1 MKIFQNKN
9 LFKKL
14 IIVLLFITIFSF
26 CMPKVSR
33 ADDLGGKLLNPIM
46 SFFVALGDGTM
57 TIIQK
62 MVLQIDE
69 SVINI
74 DTSSSFWAKAL
85 VIIAAVVVVSVIVA
99 ATVLTAGAA
108 GAVTMAGIAT
118 ALKGIAA
125 AAIVIGVTTVTF
137 PVTTQVVEGMLP
149 DSFILPMYEVTPQ
162 EIFSNKIPLLDVDF
176 FHPMDDKTYTTP
188 AETKK
193 VKEDDTTEHI
203 LTYIK
208 DELKN
213 NYGYDEK
220 KAESMNID
228 DKNSKPSKYVQKK
241 WDYGGRTYVFSY
253 CEGGKE
259 DYLVTRYEKDGKN
272 LQWLKDEENDSSS
285 YGRKLTWDDG
295 KNSAW
300 RNGNAEVSIEGNEK
314 SVTVKE
320 ETSVTVTSTA
330 KELRTIVAN
339 WYNILRDIALVA
351 LLSVL
356 VYVGIRILLS
366 ATSGEKA
373 KYKQMLVDW
382 LVAICLLF
390 LMQYI
395 MSFSNMLVKKIIEI
409 VDTANVSATK
419 ATEIK
424 EPNLFVI
431 TDKKK
436 VKKAYEVLVGDGGEE
451 NAYYK
456 YFLKSDF
463 ETPAGS
469 KDNAVALAW
478 PAENF
483 MQQARLN
490 AQLREVKQD
499 KDGNYDTDEISET
512 YVAIGWKLIFV
523 VLVVYT
529 VIFIFT
535 YVKRVLYMA
544 FLTMIAPLVA
554 LTYPIDKMN
563 DGKAQ
568 AFDMWFK
575 EYIFNL
581 LIQPL
586 HLILY
591 TVLIGSAVEFASKNI
606 IYVVVAL
613 GFMTPAEKLM
623 RRFFGFEKA
632 HTPGLLGGPAGAAI
646 MMSGMNKLLGKRSDS
661 KSSGSSS
668 NGGSE
673 DGDEDKSSLRFNDN
687 FDKTGAILGKG
698 PQDFQDKLEDNKED
712 QKLIDLQKRKEEAE
726 NEIKQNGAG
735 KKEAENDLSKIDDE
749 MKRINDANNKK
760 TSGTIGEIPTKDNPQ
775 LSKGDQLKRKIKLGG
790 KSLVRAGRY
799 YGHKKLSNVGKKIE
813 NSHPF
818 RTGLKMYGGLAAG
831 TAGAILGGIAG
842 GDPTKAFQYGVAG
855 ATGGYKAMDAILP
868 EMKSDE
874 DYKNANE
881 LRKETYY
888 GDNYDNV
895 KLNEYVRRQKHD
907 YDNRVKIETALGSKK
922 SADEFIKNDMGE
934 YMKNGVTDI
943 DEMMTLNSMV
953 QDGTFSDRD
962 MAIAT
967 RKYAKRAGSKIGNM
981 KQKDQDEWH
990 TTFAKEFR
998 KNPRLKKE
1006 NLDADK
1012 EADKVIKLTNTYF
1025 DRMNKEKLGGL

>member
-108 GAVTMAGIAT
+108 GAVTMAGIAA

-176 FHPMDDKTYTTP
+176 FHPMDDKTYVTEN
-188 AETKK
+188 ETK
-193 VKEDDTTEHI
+193 
-203 LTYIK
+203 
-208 DELKN
+208 
-213 NYGYDEK
+213 
-220 KAESMNID
+220 
-228 DKNSKPSKYVQKK
+228 
-241 WDYGGRTYVFSY
+241 
-253 CEGGKE
+253 
-259 DYLVTRYEKDGKN
+259 
-272 LQWLKDEENDSSS
+272 EN
-285 YGRKLTWDDG
+285 
-295 KNSAW
+295 
-300 RNGNAEVSIEGNEK
+300 
-314 SVTVKE
+314 
-320 ETSVTVTSTA
+320 TSTVTVTSTA

-356 VYVGIRILLS
+356 VFIGIKILIS
-366 ATSGEKA
+366 STSGEKA

-512 YVAIGWKLIFV
+512 YVAIGWKLIYV

-554 LTYPIDKMN
+554 LTYPIDKIN
-563 DGKAQ
+563 DGNAQ

-668 NGGSE
+668 NGGSG

-698 PQDFQDKLEDNKED
+698 PQDLQDKLEDNKED

-953 QDGTFSDRD
+953 QDGTFTDRD

-967 RKYAKRAGSKIGNM
+967 RKYAKRAGSKIGDM

-1025 DRMNKEKLGGL
+1025 DRMNK

>member
-108 GAVTMAGIAT
+108 GAVTMAGIAA

-176 FHPMDDKTYTTP
+176 FHPMDDKTYVTEN
-188 AETKK
+188 ETK
-193 VKEDDTTEHI
+193 
-203 LTYIK
+203 
-208 DELKN
+208 
-213 NYGYDEK
+213 
-220 KAESMNID
+220 
-228 DKNSKPSKYVQKK
+228 
-241 WDYGGRTYVFSY
+241 
-253 CEGGKE
+253 
-259 DYLVTRYEKDGKN
+259 
-272 LQWLKDEENDSSS
+272 EN
-285 YGRKLTWDDG
+285 
-295 KNSAW
+295 
-300 RNGNAEVSIEGNEK
+300 
-314 SVTVKE
+314 
-320 ETSVTVTSTA
+320 TSTVTVTSTA

-356 VYVGIRILLS
+356 VFIGIKILIS
-366 ATSGEKA
+366 STSGEKA

-451 NAYYK
+451 NVYYK

-512 YVAIGWKLIFV
+512 YVVIGWKLIYV

-554 LTYPIDKMN
+554 LTYPIDKIN
-563 DGKAQ
+563 DGNAQ

-668 NGGSE
+668 NGGSG

-698 PQDFQDKLEDNKED
+698 PQDLQDKLEDNKED

-953 QDGTFSDRD
+953 QDGTFTDRD

-967 RKYAKRAGSKIGNM
+967 RKYAKRAGSKIGDM

-1025 DRMNKEKLGGL
+1025 DRMNK

>member
-1 MKIFQNKN
+1 MKIFQNKS

-14 IIVLLFITIFSF
+14 IIIFLVITIFSF

-74 DTSSSFWAKAL
+74 DTSSSFWAKFI
-85 VIIAAVVVVSVIVA
+85 VVIAAIAVVSVIVI
-99 ATVLTAGAA
+99 ATVMTAGAA
-108 GAVTMAGIAT
+108 DAAMVGIAT
-118 ALKGIAA
+118 ALKGITA
-125 AAIVIGVTTVTF
+125 AAIVIGTTTVTF
-137 PVTTQVVEGMLP
+137 PITTQIVEGMLP
-149 DSFILPMYEVTPQ
+149 DSFILPLYEVTPQ

-176 FHPMDDKTYTTP
+176 FNPMEDSTYTKA

-193 VKEDDTTEHI
+193 VKEDDTTT
-203 LTYIK
+203 LRYKYIEEQLNK
-208 DELKN
+208 
-213 NYGYDEK
+213 
-220 KAESMNID
+220 
-228 DKNSKPSKYVQKK
+228 
-241 WDYGGRTYVFSY
+241 DYGFNKSSADSENSNEDNHLTNCPSSY
-253 CEGGKE
+253 TK
-259 DYLVTRYEKDGKN
+259 YSWKKDGKKYVYAVSSDGT
-272 LQWLKDEENDSSS
+272 WYCERWHDGDGKDHEYLKVSQNDDG
-285 YGRKLTWDDG
+285 YGLKLTWSGDT
-295 KNSAW
+295 KNLAW
-300 RNGNAEVSIEGNEK
+300 DTSGGVSEVSIEGEEK
-314 SVTVKE
+314 TVTVKDE
-320 ETSVTVTSTA
+320 SSVTITSTA

-356 VYVGIRILLS
+356 VFVGIKILIS
-366 ATSGEKA
+366 STSGEKA

-382 LVAICLLF
+382 LVAMCLLF

-395 MSFSNMLVKKIIEI
+395 MSFSNMLVKKVIEV
-409 VDTANVSATK
+409 VDTTSVSATK
-419 ATEIK
+419 ATEVK

-436 VKKAYEVLVGDGGEE
+436 VQKAYEVLIGDKGGED
-451 NAYYK
+451 NPYYK
-456 YFLKSDF
+456 YFLKSDY

-469 KDNAVALAW
+469 KDNAEALAW

-499 KDGNYDTDEISET
+499 EDGNYDTDDVNET
-512 YVAIGWKLIFV
+512 YVAIGWKLIYV
-523 VLVVYT
+523 VLVIYT

-544 FLTMIAPLVA
+544 FLTSIAPLVA
-554 LTYPIDKMN
+554 MTYPIDKIN

-591 TVLIGSAVEFASKNI
+591 TVLVGSAMEFASKNI

-613 GFMTPAEKLM
+613 GFLTPAEKLM

-668 NGGSE
+668 NGGSG
-673 DGDEDKSSLRFNDN
+673 DGDDDKSSLRFNDN

-698 PQDFQDKLEDNKED
+698 SQDFQDKLEDNKED

-735 KKEAENDLSKIDDE
+735 KKEAENDLISINSE
-749 MKRINDANNKK
+749 MKK
-760 TSGTIGEIPTKDNPQ
+760 TNESKNGKVEQRKGISKMAALQ
-775 LSKGDQLKRKIKLGG
+775 LSKWDNFKRKIKLGG
-790 KSLVRAGRY
+790 KSLARAGRY
-799 YGHKKLSNVGKKIE
+799 YCHKKLSKVGKKIQ
-813 NSHPF
+813 NSHPG
-818 RTGLKMYGGLAAG
+818 RTILKSYGGLAAG
-831 TAGAILGGIAG
+831 TAGVILGGITG
-842 GDPTKAFQYGVAG
+842 GDTTKAFQYGVAG
-855 ATGGYKAMDAILP
+855 ATGGYKAMDAALP
-868 EMKSDE
+868 EFTSDE
-874 DYKNANE
+874 DYKQANE
-881 LRKETYY
+881 LRKETLY
-888 GDNYDNV
+888 GDEYDPK
-895 KLNEYVRRQKHD
+895 KLEKYIKHQKQD
-907 YDNRVKIETALGSKK
+907 YDNRVQIETALGSKK

-953 QDGTFSDRD
+953 QDGTFTDRN

-990 TTFAKEFR
+990 KTFAKEFSE
-998 KNPRLKKE
+998 NPRLRKE

-1025 DRMNKEKLGGL
+1025 DRMNK

>member
-1 MKIFQNKN
+1 MKIFQNKS

-14 IIVLLFITIFSF
+14 IIIFLVITIFSF

-74 DTSSSFWAKAL
+74 DTSSSFWAKFI
-85 VIIAAVVVVSVIVA
+85 VVIAAIAVVSVIVI
-99 ATVLTAGAA
+99 ATVMTAGAA
-108 GAVTMAGIAT
+108 DAAMVGIAT
-118 ALKGIAA
+118 ALKGITA
-125 AAIVIGVTTVTF
+125 AAIVIGTTTVTF
-137 PVTTQVVEGMLP
+137 PITTQIVEGMLP
-149 DSFILPMYEVTPQ
+149 DSFILPLYEVTPQ

-176 FHPMDDKTYTTP
+176 FNPMEDSTYTKA

-193 VKEDDTTEHI
+193 VKEDDTTT
-203 LTYIK
+203 LRYKYIEEQLNK
-208 DELKN
+208 
-213 NYGYDEK
+213 
-220 KAESMNID
+220 
-228 DKNSKPSKYVQKK
+228 
-241 WDYGGRTYVFSY
+241 DYGFNKSSADSENSNEDNHLTNCPSSY
-253 CEGGKE
+253 TK
-259 DYLVTRYEKDGKN
+259 YSWKKDGKKYVYAVSSDGT
-272 LQWLKDEENDSSS
+272 WYCERWHDGDGKDHEYLKVSQNDDG
-285 YGRKLTWDDG
+285 YGLKLTWSGDT
-295 KNSAW
+295 KNLAW
-300 RNGNAEVSIEGNEK
+300 DTSGGVSEVSIEGEEK
-314 SVTVKE
+314 TVTVKDE
-320 ETSVTVTSTA
+320 SSVTITSTA

-356 VYVGIRILLS
+356 VFVGIKILIS
-366 ATSGEKA
+366 STSGEKA

-382 LVAICLLF
+382 LVAMCLLF

-395 MSFSNMLVKKIIEI
+395 MSFSNMLVKKVIKV
-409 VDTANVSATK
+409 VDTTSVSATK
-419 ATEIK
+419 ATEVK

-436 VKKAYEVLVGDGGEE
+436 VQKAYEVLIGDKGGED
-451 NAYYK
+451 NPYYK
-456 YFLKSDF
+456 YFLKSDY
-463 ETPAGS
+463 ETPADS
-469 KDNAVALAW
+469 KGNAEALAW

-499 KDGNYDTDEISET
+499 EDGNYDTDDVNET
-512 YVAIGWKLIFV
+512 YVAIGWKLIYV
-523 VLVVYT
+523 VLVIYT

-544 FLTMIAPLVA
+544 FLTIIAPLVA
-554 LTYPIDKMN
+554 MTYPIDKIN

-591 TVLIGSAVEFASKNI
+591 TVLVGSAMEFASKNI

-613 GFMTPAEKLM
+613 GFLTPAEKLM

-668 NGGSE
+668 NGGSG
-673 DGDEDKSSLRFNDN
+673 DGDDDKSSLRFNDN

-698 PQDFQDKLEDNKED
+698 SQDFQDKLEDNKED

-735 KKEAENDLSKIDDE
+735 KKETENDLISINSE
-749 MKRINDANNKK
+749 MKKTNESKNGKVEQREGISKKDAL
-760 TSGTIGEIPTKDNPQ
+760 Q
-775 LSKGDQLKRKIKLGG
+775 LSKWDNFKRTIKLGG
-790 KSLVRAGRY
+790 KSSARAGRY
-799 YGHKKLSNVGKKIE
+799 FAYKKLSEVGKKIQ
-813 NSHPF
+813 NSHPG
-818 RTGLKMYGGLAAG
+818 RTILKSYGGLAAG
-831 TAGAILGGIAG
+831 TAGVILGGIAG

-855 ATGGYKAMDAILP
+855 ATGGYKAMDAVLP
-868 EMKSDE
+868 EFRSDE
-874 DYKNANE
+874 DYKQANE
-881 LRKETYY
+881 LRKETFY
-888 GDNYDNV
+888 GDEYDQK
-895 KLNEYVRRQKHD
+895 KLEKYIKHQKQD
-907 YDNRVKIETALGSKK
+907 YDNRVQIETALGSKK

-953 QDGTFSDRD
+953 QDGTFTDRN

-1025 DRMNKEKLGGL
+1025 DRMNK

>member
-108 GAVTMAGIAT
+108 GAVTMAGIAA

-176 FHPMDDKTYTTP
+176 FHPMDDKTYVTEN
-188 AETKK
+188 ETK
-193 VKEDDTTEHI
+193 
-203 LTYIK
+203 
-208 DELKN
+208 
-213 NYGYDEK
+213 
-220 KAESMNID
+220 
-228 DKNSKPSKYVQKK
+228 
-241 WDYGGRTYVFSY
+241 
-253 CEGGKE
+253 
-259 DYLVTRYEKDGKN
+259 
-272 LQWLKDEENDSSS
+272 EN
-285 YGRKLTWDDG
+285 
-295 KNSAW
+295 
-300 RNGNAEVSIEGNEK
+300 
-314 SVTVKE
+314 
-320 ETSVTVTSTA
+320 TSTVTVTSTA

-356 VYVGIRILLS
+356 VFIGIKILIS
-366 ATSGEKA
+366 STSGEKA

-512 YVAIGWKLIFV
+512 YVAIGWKLIYV

-554 LTYPIDKMN
+554 LTYPIDKIN

-668 NGGSE
+668 NGGSG

-698 PQDFQDKLEDNKED
+698 PQDLQDKLEDNKED

-953 QDGTFSDRD
+953 QDGTFTDRD

-967 RKYAKRAGSKIGNM
+967 RKYAKRAGSKIGDM

-1025 DRMNKEKLGGL
+1025 DRMNK

>member
-108 GAVTMAGIAT
+108 GAVTMAGIAA

-176 FHPMDDKTYTTP
+176 FHPMDDKTYVTEN
-188 AETKK
+188 ETK
-193 VKEDDTTEHI
+193 
-203 LTYIK
+203 
-208 DELKN
+208 
-213 NYGYDEK
+213 
-220 KAESMNID
+220 
-228 DKNSKPSKYVQKK
+228 
-241 WDYGGRTYVFSY
+241 
-253 CEGGKE
+253 
-259 DYLVTRYEKDGKN
+259 
-272 LQWLKDEENDSSS
+272 EN
-285 YGRKLTWDDG
+285 
-295 KNSAW
+295 
-300 RNGNAEVSIEGNEK
+300 
-314 SVTVKE
+314 
-320 ETSVTVTSTA
+320 TSTVTVTSTA

-356 VYVGIRILLS
+356 VFIGIKILIS
-366 ATSGEKA
+366 STSGEKA

-512 YVAIGWKLIFV
+512 YVAVGWKLIYV

-554 LTYPIDKMN
+554 LTYPIDKIN

-668 NGGSE
+668 NGGSG

-953 QDGTFSDRD
+953 QDGTFTDRD

-967 RKYAKRAGSKIGNM
+967 RKYAKRAGSKIGDM

-1025 DRMNKEKLGGL
+1025 DRMNK

>member
-1 MKIFQNKN
+1 MKIFQNKS

-14 IIVLLFITIFSF
+14 IIIFLVITIFSF

-33 ADDLGGKLLNPIM
+33 ADDLGGMLLNPIM

-74 DTSSSFWAKAL
+74 DTSSSFWAKFI
-85 VIIAAVVVVSVIVA
+85 VVIAAIAVVSVIVI
-99 ATVLTAGAA
+99 ATVMTAGAA
-108 GAVTMAGIAT
+108 DAAMVGIAT
-118 ALKGIAA
+118 ALKGITA
-125 AAIVIGVTTVTF
+125 AAIVIGTTTVTF
-137 PVTTQVVEGMLP
+137 PITTQIVEGMLP
-149 DSFILPMYEVTPQ
+149 DSFILPLYEVTPQ

-176 FHPMDDKTYTTP
+176 FNPMEDSTYTKA

-228 DKNSKPSKYVQKK
+228 DKNSNPSKYIQKK
-241 WDYGGRTYVFSY
+241 WDYNGKTYVFAY
-253 CEGGKE
+253 CEGGTE

-285 YGRKLTWDDG
+285 YGRKLTWSDG

-300 RNGNAEVSIEGNEK
+300 RNGNAEVSIEGEEK
-314 SVTVKE
+314 TVTVKDE
-320 ETSVTVTSTA
+320 SSVTITSTA

-356 VYVGIRILLS
+356 VFVGIKILIS
-366 ATSGEKA
+366 STSGEKA

-382 LVAICLLF
+382 LVAMCLLF

-395 MSFSNMLVKKIIEI
+395 MSFSNMLVKKVIEV
-409 VDTANVSATK
+409 VDTTSVSATK
-419 ATEIK
+419 ATEVK

-436 VKKAYEVLVGDGGEE
+436 VQKAYEVLIGDKGGED
-451 NAYYK
+451 NPYYK
-456 YFLKSDF
+456 YFLKSDY

-469 KDNAVALAW
+469 KDNAEALAW

-499 KDGNYDTDEISET
+499 EDGNYDTDDVNET
-512 YVAIGWKLIFV
+512 YVAIGWKLIYV
-523 VLVVYT
+523 VLVIYT

-544 FLTMIAPLVA
+544 FLTIIAPLVA
-554 LTYPIDKMN
+554 MTYPIDKIN

-591 TVLIGSAVEFASKNI
+591 TVLVGSAMEFASKNI

-613 GFMTPAEKLM
+613 GFLTPAEKLM

-668 NGGSE
+668 NGGSG
-673 DGDEDKSSLRFNDN
+673 DGDDDKSSLRFNDN

-698 PQDFQDKLEDNKED
+698 SQDFQDKLEDNKED

-735 KKEAENDLSKIDDE
+735 KKEAENDLISINSE
-749 MKRINDANNKK
+749 MKKTNESKNGKVEQREGISKKDA
-760 TSGTIGEIPTKDNPQ
+760 PQ
-775 LSKGDQLKRKIKLGG
+775 LSKWDNFKRKIKLGG
-790 KSLVRAGRY
+790 KSLARAGRY
-799 YGHKKLSNVGKKIE
+799 YGHKKLSKIGKKIQ
-813 NSHPF
+813 NSHPG
-818 RTGLKMYGGLAAG
+818 RTILKSYGGLAAG
-831 TAGAILGGIAG
+831 TAGVILGGITG
-842 GDPTKAFQYGVAG
+842 GDTTKAFQYGVAG
-855 ATGGYKAMDAILP
+855 ATGGYKAMDAALP
-868 EMKSDE
+868 EFTSDE
-874 DYKNANE
+874 DYKQANE
-881 LRKETYY
+881 LRKETLY
-888 GDNYDNV
+888 GDEYDSK
-895 KLNEYVRRQKHD
+895 KLEKYIKHQKQD
-907 YDNRVKIETALGSKK
+907 YDNRVQIETALGSKK

-953 QDGTFSDRD
+953 QDGTFTDRN

-1025 DRMNKEKLGGL
+1025 DRMNK

>member
-33 ADDLGGKLLNPIM
+33 AGDLGGKLLNPIM

-69 SVINI
+69 SAINI

-108 GAVTMAGIAT
+108 GAVTMAGIAA
-118 ALKGIAA
+118 ALKGIAV

-176 FHPMDDKTYTTP
+176 FHPMDDKVYTKD
-188 AETKK
+188 AETKTIK
-193 VKEDDTTEHI
+193 GEDLTEHI
-203 LTYIK
+203 LDYIE

-213 NYGYDEK
+213 NYGYNKDKANTKTIEEK
-220 KAESMNID
+220 KENV
-228 DKNSKPSKYVQKK
+228 PSKYTQKTWEYDGK
-241 WDYGGRTYVFSY
+241 TYVFSY
-253 CEGGKE
+253 DDGSEDFLVVRYDKGGKNYQHLQDDISE
-259 DYLVTRYEKDGKN
+259 DSK
-272 LQWLKDEENDSSS
+272 
-285 YGRKLTWDDG
+285 YGRKLTWVDG
-295 KNSAW
+295 SGTW
-300 RNGNAEVSIEGNEK
+300 RNGNAEVIVKGENKTE
-314 SVTVKE
+314 TVKE
-320 ETSVTVTSTA
+320 ASSVTVTSTA

-512 YVAIGWKLIFV
+512 YVAIGWKLIYV

-591 TVLIGSAVEFASKNI
+591 TVLIGSAMEFASKNI

-668 NGGSE
+668 NGGSG

-1025 DRMNKEKLGGL
+1025 DRMNE

>member
-1 MKIFQNKN
+1 MKIFQNKS

-14 IIVLLFITIFSF
+14 IIIFLVITIFSF

-74 DTSSSFWAKAL
+74 DTSSSFWAKFI
-85 VIIAAVVVVSVIVA
+85 VVIAAIAVVSVIVI
-99 ATVLTAGAA
+99 ATVMTAGAA
-108 GAVTMAGIAT
+108 DAAMVGIIT
-118 ALKGIAA
+118 ALKGITA
-125 AAIVIGVTTVTF
+125 AAIVIGTTTVTF
-137 PVTTQVVEGMLP
+137 PITTQIVEGMLP
-149 DSFILPMYEVTPQ
+149 DSFILPMYVVTPQ

-176 FHPMDDKTYTTP
+176 FNPSDGITVDNTKTFVTY
-188 AETKK
+188 AS
-193 VKEDDTTEHI
+193 VK
-203 LTYIK
+203 
-208 DELKN
+208 
-213 NYGYDEK
+213 
-220 KAESMNID
+220 S
-228 DKNSKPSKYVQKK
+228 
-241 WDYGGRTYVFSY
+241 
-253 CEGGKE
+253 
-259 DYLVTRYEKDGKN
+259 TRYEFVKRKLKEEYGFDSSTAKKEEIEEESDVYTAPNGGFYIQYTWDYNGKN
-272 LQWLKDEENDSSS
+272 YKYCIGPDVEEWRNYWLCTRTDKGSDSKNFEWLNYEEDDSGNISLKWSS
-285 YGRKLTWDDG
+285 DKSSETWDVGTADVVEK
-295 KNSAW
+295 KNEVTTT
-300 RNGNAEVSIEGNEK
+300 GNVEK
-314 SVTVKE
+314 VE
-320 ETSVTVTSTA
+320 STA

-356 VYVGIRILLS
+356 VFVGIKILIS
-366 ATSGEKA
+366 STSGEKA

-382 LVAICLLF
+382 LVAMCLLF

-395 MSFSNMLVKKIIEI
+395 MSFSNMLVKKVIEV
-409 VDTANVSATK
+409 VDTTSVSATK
-419 ATEIK
+419 ATEVK

-436 VKKAYEVLVGDGGEE
+436 VQKAYEVLIGDKGGED
-451 NAYYK
+451 NPYYK
-456 YFLKSDF
+456 YFLKSDY

-469 KDNAVALAW
+469 KDNAEALAW

-499 KDGNYDTDEISET
+499 EDGNYDTDDVNET
-512 YVAIGWKLIFV
+512 YVAIGWKLIYV
-523 VLVVYT
+523 VLVIYT

-544 FLTMIAPLVA
+544 FLTIIAPLVA
-554 LTYPIDKMN
+554 MTYPIDKIN

-591 TVLIGSAVEFASKNI
+591 TILVGSAMEFASKNI

-613 GFMTPAEKLM
+613 GFLTPAEKLM

-661 KSSGSSS
+661 KSAGSSS
-668 NGGSE
+668 NGGSG

-698 PQDFQDKLEDNKED
+698 SQDFQDKLEDNKED

-735 KKEAENDLSKIDDE
+735 KKEAENDLISINSE
-749 MKRINDANNKK
+749 MKKINESKNGKVEQREGISKKDA
-760 TSGTIGEIPTKDNPQ
+760 PQ
-775 LSKGDQLKRKIKLGG
+775 LSKWDNFKRKIKLGG
-790 KSLVRAGRY
+790 KSLARAGRY
-799 YGHKKLSNVGKKIE
+799 YGHKKLSKIGKKIQ
-813 NSHPF
+813 NSHPG
-818 RTGLKMYGGLAAG
+818 RTILKSYGGLAAG
-831 TAGAILGGIAG
+831 TAGVILGGITG
-842 GDPTKAFQYGVAG
+842 GDTTKAFQYGVAG
-855 ATGGYKAMDAILP
+855 ATGGYKAMDAALP
-868 EMKSDE
+868 EFTSDE
-874 DYKNANE
+874 DYKQANE
-881 LRKETYY
+881 LRKETLY
-888 GDNYDNV
+888 GDEYDSK
-895 KLNEYVRRQKHD
+895 KLEKYIKHQKQD
-907 YDNRVKIETALGSKK
+907 YDNRVQIETALGSKK

-953 QDGTFSDRD
+953 QDGTFTDRN

-967 RKYAKRAGSKIGNM
+967 RKYAKRAGSKIGDM

-990 TTFAKEFR
+990 TTFAKELR

-1025 DRMNKEKLGGL
+1025 DRMNK

>member
-33 ADDLGGKLLNPIM
+33 ADDLGGNLLNPIM

-85 VIIAAVVVVSVIVA
+85 VIIASVVVVSVIVA

-108 GAVTMAGIAT
+108 GAVTMAGIAA

-176 FHPMDDKTYTTP
+176 FHPMDDKTYN
-188 AETKK
+188 K
-193 VKEDDTTEHI
+193 
-203 LTYIK
+203 
-208 DELKN
+208 
-213 NYGYDEK
+213 
-220 KAESMNID
+220 
-228 DKNSKPSKYVQKK
+228 
-241 WDYGGRTYVFSY
+241 
-253 CEGGKE
+253 
-259 DYLVTRYEKDGKN
+259 
-272 LQWLKDEENDSSS
+272 
-285 YGRKLTWDDG
+285 
-295 KNSAW
+295 
-300 RNGNAEVSIEGNEK
+300 
-314 SVTVKE
+314 KE
-320 ETSVTVTSTA
+320 ETSKNEKTTTKYKYIENKLKSDYGFDKDNITSEKVSKDNNLLNCPSSYTQYSWENGDKKYIYAVASDGTWYCERFHKGDGKNHEYLKTTQNKEGNGLNLTWSGDTQNLAWDISGGGNVTEYETEENTSTVTVTSTA

-395 MSFSNMLVKKIIEI
+395 MSFSNMLVKKLIEI

-512 YVAIGWKLIFV
+512 YVAIGWKLIYV

-554 LTYPIDKMN
+554 LTYPIDKIN

-668 NGGSE
+668 NGGSG
-673 DGDEDKSSLRFNDN
+673 DDDEDKSSLRFNDN

-760 TSGTIGEIPTKDNPQ
+760 KSGTIGEIPTKDNPQ

-895 KLNEYVRRQKHD
+895 KLNEYVRRQKYD

-953 QDGTFSDRD
+953 QDGTFTDRD

-967 RKYAKRAGSKIGNM
+967 RKYAKRAGSKIGDM

-1025 DRMNKEKLGGL
+1025 DRMNK